1 MYLDQLIY
9 ATCSVAFVALIA
21 LMLLQQRVSG
31 PGIAILAA
39 CVLTAA
45 WSADLAFSGCCPA
58 ARERSS
64 TVFGYWRG

>member
-1 MYLDQLIY
+1 MDLGQLIY
-9 ATCSVAFVALIA
+9 ATCSIAFIALIA
-21 LMLLQQRVSG
+21 LMLLRRRVSG

-45 WSADLAFSGCCPA
+45 WSADLAFSDCCPA
-58 ARERSS
+58 ARERSL